1 MSVIASVHNLRF
13 AYPAQEPV
21 LQRVNFN
28 VLPGQI
34 LVICGLSG
42 QGKSTLL
49 RLLIGLEKPD
59 AGMVRLL
66 GRDIAMLNPREFNA
80 LKKNVGF
87 VFQNP
92 AMLSNKTLFENVAL
106 PLIYHN
112 IGDEDEIRYRV
123 DNAMEMLLIKE
134 FQNQYPASLS
144 LGILKRAAVARAMI
158 TRPQLILMDEPT
170 AGLDRISRSV
180 LLALIGNIRRINHV
194 SMVLVTHDLLAARE
208 LGGEIGVLKDGELLE
223 PMNFEQLKN
232 CQDSF
237 IEYLFRQLEEE
248 SAMSSAGAGAGASAS
263 ASASA
268 SAIVGEAG
276 AV

>member
-1 MSVIASVHNLRF
+1 MSVLVSVHNLRF
-13 AYPAQEPV
+13 AYPGHEP
-21 LQRVNFN
+21 LLSRVNFH

-49 RLLIGLEKPD
+49 RLLIGLERPG
-59 AGMVRLL
+59 AGMIKVL
-66 GRDIAMLNPREFNA
+66 GKDISSLGAKEFNF
-80 LKKNVGF
+80 LKRNVGF

-92 AMLSNKTLFENVAL
+92 ALLSTKTIWENVAL

-112 IGDEDEIRYRV
+112 MGDEEEIRSRV
-123 DNAMEMLLIKE
+123 DNALEMLLIRDY
-134 FQNQYPASLS
+134 QHQYPASLS

-158 TRPQLILMDEPT
+158 MRPKLILMDEPT
-170 AGLDRISRSV
+170 AGLDRISRGV

-208 LGGEIGVLKDGELLE
+208 LGGEVGVLKEGELLE
-223 PMNFEQLKN
+223 PMGFEQLKN

-237 IEYLFRQLEEE
+237 VEYLFRQLEEE
-248 SAMSSAGAGAGASAS
+248 SASERTAPGKAA
-263 ASASA
+263 
-268 SAIVGEAG
+268 
-276 AV
+276 

>member
-1 MSVIASVHNLRF
+1 MSVITSVHNLRF
-13 AYPAQEPV
+13 AYPGHEPV
-21 LQRVNFN
+21 LRRVNFN

-42 QGKSTLL
+42 QGKSTIL

-59 AGMVRLL
+59 AGVVRLM
-66 GRDIAMLNPREFNA
+66 GRDISFLTAQEFNE
-80 LKKNVGF
+80 LKKSVGF

-92 AMLSNKTLFENVAL
+92 ALISTKTIFENVAL

-112 IGDEDEIRYRV
+112 IGDEEEVRYRV
-123 DNAMEMLLIKE
+123 DNALEMLLIKE
-134 FQNQYPASLS
+134 FQHQYPSSVS

-158 TRPQLILMDEPT
+158 MRPKLILMDEPT

-194 SMVLVTHDLLAARE
+194 TMVIVTHDLLAARE
-208 LGGEIGVLKDGELLE
+208 LGGEIGVLKEGELLE
-223 PMNFEQLKN
+223 PMAFEQLKN

-237 IEYLFRQLEEE
+237 VEFLFRQLEEE
-248 SAMSSAGAGAGASAS
+248 ASML
-263 ASASA
+263 
-268 SAIVGEAG
+268 GERA
-276 AV
+276 A

>member
-1 MSVIASVHNLRF
+1 MNERGMSVIASVHNLRF
-13 AYPAQEPV
+13 GYAGQEPI
-21 LQRVNFN
+21 LRRVNFH

-59 AGMVRLL
+59 AGVIRLL
-66 GRDIAMLNPREFNA
+66 GRDISGLNAAAFND
-80 LKKNVGF
+80 LKKEVGF

-92 AMLSNKTLFENVAL
+92 ALISNKTIFENVAL

-123 DNAMEMLLIKE
+123 DNALEMLLIKDH
-134 FQNQYPASLS
+134 QHQYPANVS

-158 TRPQLILMDEPT
+158 MRPKLILMDEPT

-180 LLALIGNIRRINHV
+180 LLALIANIRRINHV

-208 LGGEIGVLKDGELLE
+208 LGGEIGVLKEGELLQ

-237 IEYLFRQLEEE
+237 VEFLFRQLEQEA
-248 SAMSSAGAGAGASAS
+248 AMT
-263 ASASA
+263 
-268 SAIVGEAG
+268 GEAP
-276 AV
+276 A

>member
-1 MSVIASVHNLRF
+1 MSLGPGNSVIASVHNLRF
-13 AYPAQEPV
+13 AFPGQEP
-21 LQRVNFN
+21 LLRKVNFH

-49 RLLIGLEKPD
+49 RMLIGLEKPD
-59 AGMVRLL
+59 SGVIRLL
-66 GRDIAMLNPREFNA
+66 GRDISALDAVEFNA
-80 LKKNVGF
+80 LKREVGF

-92 AMLSNKTLFENVAL
+92 ALISNKTIFENVAL

-112 IGDEDEIRYRV
+112 VGDEEEIRYRV
-123 DNAMEMLLIKE
+123 DNALEMLLIKE
-134 FQNQYPASLS
+134 FQHQYPANVS

-158 TRPQLILMDEPT
+158 MRPKLILMDEPT

-180 LLALIGNIRRINHV
+180 LLALIANIRRINHV

-208 LGGEIGVLKDGELLE
+208 LGGEIGVLKEGELLQ

-237 IEYLFRQLEEE
+237 VEFLFRQLEQE
-248 SAMSSAGAGAGASAS
+248 AATA
-263 ASASA
+263 
-268 SAIVGEAG
+268 GEAP
-276 AV
+276 A

>member
-1 MSVIASVHNLRF
+1 MSVVVSVHNLRF
-13 AYPAQEPV
+13 GYPGHEPV

-42 QGKSTLL
+42 QGKSTIL
-49 RLLIGLEKPD
+49 RLLIGLEKPN
-59 AGMVRLL
+59 AGVVRIM
-66 GRDIAMLNPREFNA
+66 GKDIATLSMQEFNE
-80 LKKNVGF
+80 LKKDVGF

-92 AMLSNKTLFENVAL
+92 ALLSTKTIFENVAL

-112 IGDEDEIRYRV
+112 VGDDEEVRYRV
-123 DNAMEMLLIKE
+123 DNALEMLLIKE
-134 FQNQYPASLS
+134 FQHQYPASLS

-158 TRPQLILMDEPT
+158 MRPKLILMDEPT

-180 LLALIGNIRRINHV
+180 LLALIANIRRINHV
-194 SMVLVTHDLLAARE
+194 AMVMVTHDLLAARE
-208 LGGEIGVLKDGELLE
+208 LGGDIGVLKEGELLQ

-237 IEYLFRQLEEE
+237 VEYLFRQLEEE
-248 SAMSSAGAGAGASAS
+248 ANMTGVAGPA
-263 ASASA
+263 
-268 SAIVGEAG
+268 
-276 AV
+276 

>member
-1 MSVIASVHNLRF
+1 MSLSAGNSIIASVHNLRF
-13 AYPAQEPV
+13 AFPGQEP
-21 LQRVNFN
+21 LLRKVNFH

-49 RLLIGLEKPD
+49 RMLIGLEKPD
-59 AGMVRLL
+59 AGVIRLL
-66 GRDIAMLNPREFNA
+66 GRDISALDATEFNA
-80 LKKNVGF
+80 LKREVGF

-92 AMLSNKTLFENVAL
+92 ALISNKTIFENVSL

-112 IGDEDEIRYRV
+112 VGDEEEIRYRV
-123 DNAMEMLLIKE
+123 DNALEMLLIKE
-134 FQNQYPASLS
+134 FQHQYPANVS

-158 TRPQLILMDEPT
+158 MRPKLILMDEPT

-180 LLALIGNIRRINHV
+180 LLALIANIRRINHV

-208 LGGEIGVLKDGELLE
+208 LGGEIGVLKDGELLQ

-237 IEYLFRQLEEE
+237 VEFLFRQLEQDA
-248 SAMSSAGAGAGASAS
+248 AMT
-263 ASASA
+263 
-268 SAIVGEAG
+268 GEAP
-276 AV
+276 A